1 MEKMIVECTL
11 KRADGSLVT
20 IEDRSY
26 HFKPEQDNGPHV
38 AMVDHAEDLA
48 CFLRVPESYRLV
60 GVAPAVVTGLSGGE
74 APPKFD
80 YSDLSGITEVKD
92 LSDAWLHGFCREVL
106 KVEPNDRAALEKV
119 MRDGGLEPTSAK
131 QPFTSM
137 IREIVKATID
147 DDRKEKESG
156 ENQ

>member
-11 KRADGSLVT
+11 KRADGTLVT

-26 HFKPEQDNGPHV
+26 HFKPEQENGAHLAV
-38 AMVDHAEDLA
+38 VDHAEDLA

-60 GVAPAVVTGLSGGE
+60 GVAPVVVTGLSAGE
-74 APPKFD
+74 QAQKVD
-80 YSDLSGITEVKD
+80 YSDLSGITNVDELEKP
-92 LSDAWLHGFCREVL
+92 WLEGFCREVL

-119 MRDGGLEPTSAK
+119 MHDGGLEPKSAK
-131 QPFTSM
+131 QTFVSM
-137 IREIVKATID
+137 IRDIVQATID